1 MLRSRS
7 GRDICGGVPAPS
19 RFGSK
24 VLSSSSLRR
33 ISLRGTNMRHLR
45 LRRVPPPRRRKAVHP
60 SEGFGETRGRAVA
73 DLPCRLGDTSSGQQ
87 QSPRLTHSPRS
98 YEGRPRAS
106 GRLFEQ
112 ELELGGPHSGDRRG
126 LLLAYAFPP
135 SRIREFDGGKDAG
148 SRVAFLRKSRRGG
161 SRQASREG
169 SSPPPRRQAGLPAQR
184 DRRWRSQRAQR
195 GPRGPSPRCAASRRE
210 GTRCP
215 RWTSIRAR
223 RTRPEALPRST
234 RPPCGR
240 SASRLARAL

>member
-1 MLRSRS
+1 MLRTRS

-33 ISLRGTNMRHLR
+33 ISLMGTNMRHLR
-45 LRRVPPPRRRKAVHP
+45 FRRILPPRWRKAVYP

-112 ELELGGPHSGDRRG
+112 ELKLGGPHSGDRRS
-126 LLLAYAFPP
+126 LLLAYAYPP

-148 SRVAFLRKSRRGG
+148 SRVAFLRESRRGG
-161 SRQASREG
+161 PYKRAEKDL
-169 SSPPPRRQAGLPAQR
+169 RRPLV
-184 DRRWRSQRAQR
+184 DKR
-195 GPRGPSPRCAASRRE
+195 GSRRSRIDVGDLSE
-210 GTRCP
+210 
-215 RWTSIRAR
+215 R
-223 RTRPEALPRST
+223 REDPGAQPTL
-234 RPPCGR
+234 
-240 SASRLARAL
+240 